1 MMGFILSSTGLYQ
14 ESCLFD
20 FWEATE
26 EYISLIEQYMPH
38 SVAMQKA
45 WLLWRTFLV
54 EGIST
59 GLLHFVHLYVYVVVI
74 CMYVF
79 VCMWCAHIHTCV
91 LIFFIFCNN
100 R

>member
-1 MMGFILSSTGLYQ
+1 M
-14 ESCLFD
+14 FD

-54 EGIST
+54 EGIPT
-59 GLLHFVHLYVYVVVI
+59 GLLHFVHLYVYVVVT
-74 CMYVF
+74 CMYLC
-79 VCMWCAHIHTCV
+79 VCGVPIYTHVCCSF
-91 LIFFIFCNN
+91 LLCNN

>member
-54 EGIST
+54 EGIPT
-59 GLLHFVHLYVYVVVI
+59 GLLHFVHLYVYVVVT
-74 CMYVF
+74 CMYLC
-79 VCMWCAHIHTCV
+79 VCGVPIYTHVCCSF
-91 LIFFIFCNN
+91 LLCNN